1 MRARPYDPT
10 PREGLAK
17 GKPIP
22 MRRLGEVLL
31 ALEELLVNPL
41 ACCFSS
47 IALRRLPV
55 GATVR
60 MSITGQ
66 VLDVQLEKLRQSF
79 KEKRSG
85 VDAGRAPSVLGTG
98 PLFRR
103 PSGSTWEMAGP
114 QFADQRELD
123 SPARTARPTL
133 R

>member
-1 MRARPYDPT
+1 
-10 PREGLAK
+10 
-17 GKPIP
+17 

-66 VLDVQLEKLRQSF
+66 VLDVQLESSDRALR
-79 KEKRSG
+79 RSAQAWMQA
-85 VDAGRAPSVLGTG
+85 VRLASWAQVPYFAVRPAPHGK
-98 PLFRR
+98 
-103 PSGSTWEMAGP
+103 W
-114 QFADQRELD
+114 
-123 SPARTARPTL
+123 PARNSQINENWTAQLEQPDQHCDDPA
-133 R
+133 

>member
-1 MRARPYDPT
+1 
-10 PREGLAK
+10 
-17 GKPIP
+17 

-31 ALEELLVNPL
+31 ALEEVLVNPL

-85 VDAGRAPSVLGTG
+85 VDAGRAASWAQVPYFAV
-98 PLFRR
+98 R
-103 PSGSTWEMAGP
+103 PAPHGKW
-114 QFADQRELD
+114 
-123 SPARTARPTL
+123 PARNSQINENWTAQLEQPDQHCDDPALGR
-133 R
+133 RG